1 MKAAEFDR
9 RFDAGEDISKEVD
22 WLKARRP
29 NAADV
34 NADSQSTSKGQ
45 DR

>member
-29 NAADV
+29 
-34 NADSQSTSKGQ
+34 TPLM
-45 DR
+45 